1 MNKKKMPFY
10 VRTHNNNY
18 IGINKEQFLEDIKKG
33 YSKELLLCLL
43 GEEKPLINGKREYFE
58 DIPNKDILKKCK
70 IKSNW
75 DKELSFA
82 IILED
87 EWQNCEIN
95 YGEEYGNTH

>member
-10 VRTHNNNY
+10 IRSHNDNR
-18 IGINKEQFLEDIKKG
+18 ISISSEQFLEGIGKG
-33 YSKELLLCLL
+33 YSDELLLCLL
-43 GEEKPLINGKREYFE
+43 GEENPLINGKREYFK
-58 DIPNKDILKKCK
+58 DIPLKDMLKKCK

-87 EWQNCEIN
+87 EWKNCEIN